1 MTSIEIANIIQK
13 LCGTRYSKQTI
24 SNIADKALESIEPF
38 KNALLIKSMQ
48 SCFLVI
54 HQCHLEVTGLKIER
68 SKDTQKYTKLLT
80 LSLYLK
86 GLMKKAQ

>member
-1 MTSIEIANIIQK
+1 MFIVVLDK
-13 LCGTRYSKQTI
+13 L
-24 SNIADKALESIEPF
+24 
-38 KNALLIKSMQ
+38 
-48 SCFLVI
+48 
-54 HQCHLEVTGLKIER
+54 LEVTGLKIER